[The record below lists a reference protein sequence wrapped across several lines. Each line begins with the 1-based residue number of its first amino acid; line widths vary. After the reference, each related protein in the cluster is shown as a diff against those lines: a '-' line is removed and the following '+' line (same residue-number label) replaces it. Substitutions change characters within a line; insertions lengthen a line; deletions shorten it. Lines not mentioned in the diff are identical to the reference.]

1 MTELVL
7 EPGEL
12 VAQHDDAPGGR
23 GPLGRVARPFAVLR
37 AVPALGT
44 WAGVVVG
51 VVGLGLIAVAWGRTA
66 GLTEVALQVPY
77 VISAGATGLG
87 LVVVGASLVSISAK
101 RADARARSQQLG
113 ELRALVVE
121 LRTALEEKP

>member
-1 MTELVL
+1 VTELVL

-12 VAQHDDAPGGR
+12 VAEHDDAPGGR
-23 GPLGRVARPFAVLR
+23 GTLGRVARPLAALR

-44 WAGVVVG
+44 WAGVLVS
-51 VVGLGLIAVAWGRTA
+51 VVGLGLIALAWGRTA

-87 LVVVGASLVSISAK
+87 LVVVGAGLVSISAK
-101 RADARARSQQLG
+101 RADARARSEQLS
-113 ELRALVVE
+113 ELRTLVVE
-121 LRTALEEKP
+121 LRAALEERS